1 MIRAAQL
8 ARLFWSVSVT
18 MCVAVAPAI
27 GAGQAP
33 VSLALVDRVL
43 AVVARQVIMLSDVRA
58 FLELGLVD
66 PPASADPVPETLTAL
81 IERQLVVNEIS
92 ANVIEEPST
101 QEVEGQMAVV
111 AERLGGLGALRAVLP
126 SVGFTAEDLKQ
137 LLREDL
143 RVERYLAR
151 RFPGARQPTE
161 EELAAWMQE
170 HADELRDA
178 GALSLEEARDE
189 ARRQLTRALR
199 QESIDAW
206 VSTLVDRADV
216 YRVP

>member
-1 MIRAAQL
+1 MIRVARSL
-8 ARLFWSVSVT
+8 A
-18 MCVAVAPAI
+18 MCVAVAPVI

-66 PPASADPVPETLTAL
+66 PSASADPVPETLTVL

-111 AERLGGLGALRAVLP
+111 AERLGGLDALRAVLP
-126 SVGFTAEDLKQ
+126 TVGFTADDLKQ

-151 RFPGARQPTE
+151 RFPGARQSTE
-161 EELAAWMQE
+161 EELAAWMRE
-170 HADELRDA
+170 HADELRDD
-178 GALSLEEARDE
+178 GALSLEAARDE
-189 ARRQLTRALR
+189 ARRQLTGVLR

>member
-1 MIRAAQL
+1 MIRVARSL
-8 ARLFWSVSVT
+8 A
-18 MCVAVAPAI
+18 MCVAVAPVI

-66 PPASADPVPETLTAL
+66 PSASADPVPETLTVV
-81 IERQLVVNEIS
+81 IERQIVVNEIS
-92 ANVIEEPST
+92 ANVIEEPSI

-111 AERLGGLGALRAVLP
+111 AERLGGLDALRAVLP
-126 SVGFTAEDLKQ
+126 TVGFTADDLKQ

-161 EELAAWMQE
+161 EELAAWMRE
-170 HADELRDA
+170 HAAELRDD
-178 GALSLEEARDE
+178 GALSLEATRDE

-206 VSTLVDRADV
+206 VLTLVDRADV

>member
-1 MIRAAQL
+1 MIRV
-8 ARLFWSVSVT
+8 ARLFWSVSLT

-33 VSLALVDRVL
+33 VSLDLVDRVL
-43 AVVARQVIMLSDVRA
+43 AVVAPKVIMLSDVRA

-66 PPASADPVPETLTAL
+66 LPASADPVPETLTAL
-81 IERQLVVNEIS
+81 IERQLVVNEVS

-111 AERLGGLGALRAVLP
+111 AERLGGLDALRAVLP
-126 SVGFTAEDLKQ
+126 AVGFTAEDLKQ

-161 EELAAWMQE
+161 EELEAWMQE
-170 HADELRDA
+170 HAEELRDVPA
-178 GALSLEEARDE
+178 RSLEEARDE

-216 YRVP
+216 SRVP

>member
-1 MIRAAQL
+1 MIRV
-8 ARLFWSVSVT
+8 ARLFWSVSLT

-33 VSLALVDRVL
+33 VSLDLVDRVL
-43 AVVARQVIMLSDVRA
+43 AVVAPKVIMLSDVRA

-66 PPASADPVPETLTAL
+66 LPASADPVPETLTAL
-81 IERQLVVNEIS
+81 IERQLVVNEVS

-111 AERLGGLGALRAVLP
+111 AERLGGLDALRAVLP
-126 SVGFTAEDLKQ
+126 AVGFTAEDLKQ

-161 EELAAWMQE
+161 EELEAWMQE
-170 HADELRDA
+170 HAEELRDDPA
-178 GALSLEEARDE
+178 RSLEEARDE

-199 QESIDAW
+199 QESIGAW

-216 YRVP
+216 SRVP

>member
-1 MIRAAQL
+1 MIRVARSL
-8 ARLFWSVSVT
+8 A
-18 MCVAVAPAI
+18 MCVAVAPVI

-66 PPASADPVPETLTAL
+66 PSASADPVPETLVVL

-111 AERLGGLGALRAVLP
+111 AERLGGLDALRAVLP
-126 SVGFTAEDLKQ
+126 TVGFTADDLKQ

-161 EELAAWMQE
+161 EELAAWMRE
-170 HADELRDA
+170 HADELRDD
-178 GALSLEEARDE
+178 GALSLEAARDE

-206 VSTLVDRADV
+206 ISTLVDRADV

>member
-1 MIRAAQL
+1 MIRVARSL
-8 ARLFWSVSVT
+8 A
-18 MCVAVAPAI
+18 MCVAVAPVI

-66 PPASADPVPETLTAL
+66 PSASADPVPETLTVL
-81 IERQLVVNEIS
+81 IERQIVVNEIS
-92 ANVIEEPST
+92 ANVIEEPSI

-111 AERLGGLGALRAVLP
+111 AERLGGLDALRAVLP
-126 SVGFTAEDLKQ
+126 TVGFTADDLKQ

-161 EELAAWMQE
+161 EELAAWMRE
-170 HADELRDA
+170 HADELRDD
-178 GALSLEEARDE
+178 GALSLEATRDE

>member
-1 MIRAAQL
+1 MIRVARSL
-8 ARLFWSVSVT
+8 A
-18 MCVAVAPAI
+18 MCVAVAPVI

-66 PPASADPVPETLTAL
+66 PSASADRVPETLTVL

-111 AERLGGLGALRAVLP
+111 AERLGGLDALRAVLP
-126 SVGFTAEDLKQ
+126 TVGFTADDLKQ

-161 EELAAWMQE
+161 EELAAWMRE
-170 HADELRDA
+170 HADELRDD
-178 GALSLEEARDE
+178 GALSLEAARDE

-206 VSTLVDRADV
+206 ISTLVDRADV

>member
-1 MIRAAQL
+1 MIRVARSL
-8 ARLFWSVSVT
+8 A
-18 MCVAVAPAI
+18 MCVAVAPVI

-66 PPASADPVPETLTAL
+66 PSASADPVPETLTVL

-111 AERLGGLGALRAVLP
+111 AERLGGLDALRAVLP
-126 SVGFTAEDLKQ
+126 TVGFTADDFKQ
-137 LLREDL
+137 LLRENL

-161 EELAAWMQE
+161 EELAAWMRE
-170 HADELRDA
+170 HADELRDD
-178 GALSLEEARDE
+178 GALSLEAARDE

-206 VSTLVDRADV
+206 ISTLVDRADV

>member
-1 MIRAAQL
+1 MIRVARSL
-8 ARLFWSVSVT
+8 A
-18 MCVAVAPAI
+18 MCVAVAPVI

-66 PPASADPVPETLTAL
+66 PSASADPVPETLTVL

-111 AERLGGLGALRAVLP
+111 AERLGGLDALRAVLP
-126 SVGFTAEDLKQ
+126 TVGFTADDLKQ

-161 EELAAWMQE
+161 EELEAWMQE
-170 HADELRDA
+170 HAEELRDDPA
-178 GALSLEEARDE
+178 RSLEEARDE

-199 QESIDAW
+199 QESIGAW

-216 YRVP
+216 SRVP

>member
-1 MIRAAQL
+1 
-8 ARLFWSVSVT
+8 
-18 MCVAVAPAI
+18 MCVAVAPVI

-66 PPASADPVPETLTAL
+66 PSASADPVPETLTVL

-111 AERLGGLGALRAVLP
+111 AERLGGLDALRAVLP
-126 SVGFTAEDLKQ
+126 TVGFTADDLKQ

-161 EELAAWMQE
+161 EELAAWMRE
-170 HADELRDA
+170 HADELRDD
-178 GALSLEEARDE
+178 GALSLEAARDE

-206 VSTLVDRADV
+206 ISTLVDRADV

>member
-1 MIRAAQL
+1 MA
-8 ARLFWSVSVT
+8 
-18 MCVAVAPAI
+18 MCVAVAPVI

-66 PPASADPVPETLTAL
+66 PSASADPVPETLTVL

-111 AERLGGLGALRAVLP
+111 AERLGGLDALRAVLP
-126 SVGFTAEDLKQ
+126 TVGFTADDLKQ

-161 EELAAWMQE
+161 EELAAWMRE
-170 HADELRDA
+170 HADELRDD
-178 GALSLEEARDE
+178 GALSLEAARDE

-206 VSTLVDRADV
+206 ISTLVDRADV

>member
-1 MIRAAQL
+1 MIRVARSL
-8 ARLFWSVSVT
+8 A
-18 MCVAVAPAI
+18 MCVAVAPVI

-66 PPASADPVPETLTAL
+66 LPASADPVPETLTAL

-111 AERLGGLGALRAVLP
+111 AERLGGLDALRAVLP
-126 SVGFTAEDLKQ
+126 TVGFTADDLKQ

-161 EELAAWMQE
+161 EELAAWMRE
-170 HADELRDA
+170 HADELRDD
-178 GALSLEEARDE
+178 GALSLEAARDE

-199 QESIDAW
+199 QESIGAW

-216 YRVP
+216 SRVP

>member
-1 MIRAAQL
+1 MIRVARSL
-8 ARLFWSVSVT
+8 A
-18 MCVAVAPAI
+18 MCVAVAPVI

-66 PPASADPVPETLTAL
+66 PSASADPVPETLTVL

-111 AERLGGLGALRAVLP
+111 AERLGGLDALRAVLP
-126 SVGFTAEDLKQ
+126 TIGFTADDLKQ

-161 EELAAWMQE
+161 EELAAWMRE
-170 HADELRDA
+170 HADELRDD
-178 GALSLEEARDE
+178 GALSLEAARDE

-206 VSTLVDRADV
+206 ISTLVDRADV

>member
-1 MIRAAQL
+1 MIRVARSL
-8 ARLFWSVSVT
+8 A
-18 MCVAVAPAI
+18 MCVAVVPVI
-27 GAGQAP
+27 GAEQAP

-66 PPASADPVPETLTAL
+66 PSASADPVPETLTVL

-111 AERLGGLGALRAVLP
+111 AERLGGLDALRAVLP
-126 SVGFTAEDLKQ
+126 TIGFTADDLKQ

-143 RVERYLAR
+143 RIERYLAR
-151 RFPGARQPTE
+151 RFLGARQSTE
-161 EELAAWMQE
+161 EELAAWMRE
-170 HADELRDA
+170 HADELRDD
-178 GALSLEEARDE
+178 GALSLEAARDE

-206 VSTLVDRADV
+206 ISTLVDRADV

>member
-1 MIRAAQL
+1 MIRV
-8 ARLFWSVSVT
+8 ARLFWSVSLT

-33 VSLALVDRVL
+33 VSLDLVDRVL
-43 AVVARQVIMLSDVRA
+43 AVVAPKVIMLSDVRA

-66 PPASADPVPETLTAL
+66 LPASADPVPETLTAL
-81 IERQLVVNEIS
+81 IERQLVVNEVS

-111 AERLGGLGALRAVLP
+111 AERLGGLDALRAVLP
-126 SVGFTAEDLKQ
+126 AVGFTAEDLKQ

-161 EELAAWMQE
+161 EELEAWMQE
-170 HADELRDA
+170 HAEELRDDPA
-178 GALSLEEARDE
+178 RSLEEARDE

-216 YRVP
+216 SRVP

>member
-1 MIRAAQL
+1 MIRVARSL
-8 ARLFWSVSVT
+8 A
-18 MCVAVAPAI
+18 MCVAVAPVI

-66 PPASADPVPETLTAL
+66 PSASADPVPETLTVL

-111 AERLGGLGALRAVLP
+111 AERLGGLDALRAVLP
-126 SVGFTAEDLKQ
+126 TIGFTADDLKQ

-151 RFPGARQPTE
+151 RFPGARQSTE
-161 EELAAWMQE
+161 EELAAWMRE
-170 HADELRDA
+170 HADELRDD
-178 GALSLEEARDE
+178 GALSLEAARDE

-206 VSTLVDRADV
+206 ISTLVDRADV

>member
-1 MIRAAQL
+1 MIRVARSL
-8 ARLFWSVSVT
+8 A
-18 MCVAVAPAI
+18 MCVAVAPVI

-66 PPASADPVPETLTAL
+66 PSASADPVPETLTVL

-111 AERLGGLGALRAVLP
+111 AERLGGLDALRAVLP
-126 SVGFTAEDLKQ
+126 TVGFTADDLKQ

-161 EELAAWMQE
+161 EELAAWMRE
-170 HADELRDA
+170 HADELRDD
-178 GALSLEEARDE
+178 GALSL
-189 ARRQLTRALR
+189 
-199 QESIDAW
+199 DAW
-206 VSTLVDRADV
+206 ISTLVDRADV

>member
-33 VSLALVDRVL
+33 VSLDLVDRVL
-43 AVVARQVIMLSDVRA
+43 ADVARQVIMLSDVRA

-206 VSTLVDRADV
+206 ISTLVDRADV

>member
-1 MIRAAQL
+1 MIRVARSL
-8 ARLFWSVSVT
+8 A
-18 MCVAVAPAI
+18 MCVAVVPVI

-66 PPASADPVPETLTAL
+66 PSASADPVPETLTVL

-111 AERLGGLGALRAVLP
+111 AERLGGLDALRAVLP
-126 SVGFTAEDLKQ
+126 TIGFTADDLKQ

-161 EELAAWMQE
+161 EELAAWMRE
-170 HADELRDA
+170 HADELRDD
-178 GALSLEEARDE
+178 GALSLEAARDE

-206 VSTLVDRADV
+206 ISTLVDRADV

>member
-1 MIRAAQL
+1 MIRVARSL
-8 ARLFWSVSVT
+8 A
-18 MCVAVAPAI
+18 MCVAVAPVI

-66 PPASADPVPETLTAL
+66 PSASADPVPETLTVL

-111 AERLGGLGALRAVLP
+111 AERLGGLDALRAVLP
-126 SVGFTAEDLKQ
+126 TIGFTADDLKQ

-161 EELAAWMQE
+161 EELAAWMRE
-170 HADELRDA
+170 HADELRDD
-178 GALSLEEARDE
+178 GALSLEAARDE

>member
-1 MIRAAQL
+1 
-8 ARLFWSVSVT
+8 

-33 VSLALVDRVL
+33 VSLDLVDRVL
-43 AVVARQVIMLSDVRA
+43 ADVARQVIMLSDVRA

>member
-1 MIRAAQL
+1 MIRVARSL
-8 ARLFWSVSVT
+8 A
-18 MCVAVAPAI
+18 MCVAVVPVI
-27 GAGQAP
+27 GAEQAP

-66 PPASADPVPETLTAL
+66 PSASADPVPETLTVL
-81 IERQLVVNEIS
+81 IERQLVANEIS

-111 AERLGGLGALRAVLP
+111 AERLGGLDALRAVLP
-126 SVGFTAEDLKQ
+126 TIGFTADDLKQ

-143 RVERYLAR
+143 RIERYLAR
-151 RFPGARQPTE
+151 RFLGARQSTE
-161 EELAAWMQE
+161 EELAAWMRE
-170 HADELRDA
+170 HADELRDD
-178 GALSLEEARDE
+178 GALSLEAARDE

-206 VSTLVDRADV
+206 ISTLVDRADV

>member
-1 MIRAAQL
+1 MIRV
-8 ARLFWSVSVT
+8 ARLFWSVSLT

-33 VSLALVDRVL
+33 VSLDLVDRVL

-66 PPASADPVPETLTAL
+66 PSASADPVPETLTVL
-81 IERQLVVNEIS
+81 IERQLVVNEVS

-111 AERLGGLGALRAVLP
+111 AERLGGLDALRAVLP
-126 SVGFTAEDLKQ
+126 AVGFTAEDLKQ

-161 EELAAWMQE
+161 EELEAWMQE
-170 HADELRDA
+170 HAEELRDDPA
-178 GALSLEEARDE
+178 RSLEEARDE

-199 QESIDAW
+199 QESIGAW

-216 YRVP
+216 SRVP

>member
-1 MIRAAQL
+1 MIRVARSL
-8 ARLFWSVSVT
+8 A
-18 MCVAVAPAI
+18 MCVAVAPVI

-66 PPASADPVPETLTAL
+66 PSASADPVPETLTVL

-111 AERLGGLGALRAVLP
+111 AERLGGLDALRAVLP
-126 SVGFTAEDLKQ
+126 TVGFTADDLKQ

-161 EELAAWMQE
+161 EELAAWMRE
-170 HADELRDA
+170 HADELRDD
-178 GALSLEEARDE
+178 GALSLEAARDE
-189 ARRQLTRALR
+189 ARRQLTRTLR
-199 QESIDAW
+199 
-206 VSTLVDRADV
+206 
-216 YRVP
+216 

>member
-1 MIRAAQL
+1 MIRVARSL
-8 ARLFWSVSVT
+8 A
-18 MCVAVAPAI
+18 MCVAVAPVI

-43 AVVARQVIMLSDVRA
+43 AVVAPKVIMLSDVRA

-66 PPASADPVPETLTAL
+66 LPASADPVPETLTAL
-81 IERQLVVNEIS
+81 IERQLVVNEVS

-111 AERLGGLGALRAVLP
+111 AERLGGLDALRAVLP
-126 SVGFTAEDLKQ
+126 TVGFTADDLKQ

-161 EELAAWMQE
+161 EELAVWMRE
-170 HADELRDA
+170 HADELRDD
-178 GALSLEEARDE
+178 GALSLEAARDE

>member
-1 MIRAAQL
+1 MIRVARSL
-8 ARLFWSVSVT
+8 A
-18 MCVAVAPAI
+18 MCVAVAPVI

-66 PPASADPVPETLTAL
+66 PSASADPVPETLTVL
-81 IERQLVVNEIS
+81 IERQIVVNEIS
-92 ANVIEEPST
+92 ANVVEEPSI

-111 AERLGGLGALRAVLP
+111 AERLGGLDALRAVLP
-126 SVGFTAEDLKQ
+126 TVGFTADDLKQ

-161 EELAAWMQE
+161 EELAAWMRE
-170 HADELRDA
+170 HADELRDD
-178 GALSLEEARDE
+178 GALSLEATRDE

>member
-1 MIRAAQL
+1 MIRVARSL
-8 ARLFWSVSVT
+8 A
-18 MCVAVAPAI
+18 MCVAVAPVI

-66 PPASADPVPETLTAL
+66 PSASADPVPETLTVL

-111 AERLGGLGALRAVLP
+111 AERLGGLDALRAVLP
-126 SVGFTAEDLKQ
+126 TVGFTADDLKQ

-161 EELAAWMQE
+161 EELAAWMRE
-170 HADELRDA
+170 HADELRDD
-178 GALSLEEARDE
+178 GALSLEAARDE

-206 VSTLVDRADV
+206 VSTLVDRAGV

>member
-1 MIRAAQL
+1 MIRVARSL
-8 ARLFWSVSVT
+8 A
-18 MCVAVAPAI
+18 MCVAVAPVI

-66 PPASADPVPETLTAL
+66 PSASAGPVPETLTVL

-111 AERLGGLGALRAVLP
+111 AERLGGLDALRAVLP
-126 SVGFTAEDLKQ
+126 TVGFTADDLKQ

-143 RVERYLAR
+143 RVDRYLAR

-161 EELAAWMQE
+161 EELAAWMRE
-170 HADELRDA
+170 HADELRDD
-178 GALSLEEARDE
+178 GALSLEAARDE

-206 VSTLVDRADV
+206 ISTLVDRADV

>member
-1 MIRAAQL
+1 M
-8 ARLFWSVSVT
+8 
-18 MCVAVAPAI
+18 APAI

-33 VSLALVDRVL
+33 VSLDLVDRVL
-43 AVVARQVIMLSDVRA
+43 AVVAPKVIMLSDVRA

-66 PPASADPVPETLTAL
+66 LPASADPVPETLTAL
-81 IERQLVVNEIS
+81 IERQLVVNEVS

-111 AERLGGLGALRAVLP
+111 AERLGGLDALRAVLP
-126 SVGFTAEDLKQ
+126 AVGFTAEDLKQ

-161 EELAAWMQE
+161 EELEAWMQE
-170 HADELRDA
+170 HAEELRDDPA
-178 GALSLEEARDE
+178 RSLEEARDE

-216 YRVP
+216 SRVP

>member
-1 MIRAAQL
+1 MIRV
-8 ARLFWSVSVT
+8 ARLFWSVSLT

-33 VSLALVDRVL
+33 VSLDLVDRVL
-43 AVVARQVIMLSDVRA
+43 AVVAPKVIMLSDVRA

-66 PPASADPVPETLTAL
+66 LPASADPVPETLTAL

-111 AERLGGLGALRAVLP
+111 AERLGGLDALRAVLP
-126 SVGFTAEDLKQ
+126 AVGFMAEDLKQ

-161 EELAAWMQE
+161 EELEAWMQE
-170 HADELRDA
+170 HAEELRDDPA
-178 GALSLEEARDE
+178 RSLEEARDE

-199 QESIDAW
+199 QESVDAW

-216 YRVP
+216 SRVP

>member
-1 MIRAAQL
+1 MIRV
-8 ARLFWSVSVT
+8 ARSLV

-33 VSLALVDRVL
+33 VSLDLVDRVL

-66 PPASADPVPETLTAL
+66 PSASADPVPETLTVL

-92 ANVIEEPST
+92 ANAIEEPST

-111 AERLGGLGALRAVLP
+111 AERLGGLDALRAVLP
-126 SVGFTAEDLKQ
+126 ALGFAADDLKQ

-161 EELAAWMQE
+161 QELAVWMQE
-170 HADELRDA
+170 HADEVRDD
-178 GALSLEEARDE
+178 GAPSLEAARDE

-206 VSTLVDRADV
+206 VLTLVDRADV

>member
-1 MIRAAQL
+1 MIRVARSL
-8 ARLFWSVSVT
+8 AMF
-18 MCVAVAPAI
+18 VAVVPVI
-27 GAGQAP
+27 GAEQAP

-66 PPASADPVPETLTAL
+66 PSASADPVPETLTVL

-111 AERLGGLGALRAVLP
+111 AERLGGLDALRAVLP
-126 SVGFTAEDLKQ
+126 TVGFTADDLKQ

-161 EELAAWMQE
+161 EELAAWMRE
-170 HADELRDA
+170 HADELRDD
-178 GALSLEEARDE
+178 GALSLEAARDE

-206 VSTLVDRADV
+206 ISTLVDRADV

>member
-1 MIRAAQL
+1 MIRVARSL
-8 ARLFWSVSVT
+8 A
-18 MCVAVAPAI
+18 MCVAVAPVI

-66 PPASADPVPETLTAL
+66 PSASADPVPETLTVL

-111 AERLGGLGALRAVLP
+111 AERLGGLDALRAVLP
-126 SVGFTAEDLKQ
+126 TVGFTADDLKQ

-161 EELAAWMQE
+161 EELAAWMRE
-170 HADELRDA
+170 HADELRDD
-178 GALSLEEARDE
+178 GALSLEAARDE